1 MDTFIG
7 FIVSIF
13 WLVGIVLAKGF
24 WVTLAAILCPCFAWY
39 LAVESIMLKFGFL
52 CL

>member
-7 FIVSIF
+7 FIVSIL
-13 WLVGIVLAKGF
+13 WLAGIVLAKGF
-24 WVTLAAILCPCFAWY
+24 WGTLVAVLCPCFAWY
-39 LAVESIMLKFGFL
+39 LVVESAMLKFGFL